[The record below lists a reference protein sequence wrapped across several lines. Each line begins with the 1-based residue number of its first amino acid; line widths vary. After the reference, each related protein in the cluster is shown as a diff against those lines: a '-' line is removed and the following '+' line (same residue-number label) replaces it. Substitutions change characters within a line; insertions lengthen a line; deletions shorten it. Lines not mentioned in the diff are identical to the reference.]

1 MEKLF
6 DIILKNRAILHSF
19 LENVPQEDLHR
30 IPKGFRNTIWWNIAH
45 VVVTPQLLVYGLSGL
60 DYTIEEELI
69 NKYRKGTVPL
79 ENPSAEEMEKI
90 SGYLFST
97 VESMKTDYMQQKFN
111 GFKEYM
117 TTPKVAL
124 KSVEDA
130 ISFCVFHEGL
140 HLGAIN
146 ALRKALEKES

>member
-6 DIILKNRAILHSF
+6 DIIQKNRAILHNL
-19 LENVPQEDLHR
+19 LENLPEEDLHR
-30 IPKGFRNTIWWNIAH
+30 IPKGFRNTVWWNIAH

-79 ENPSAEEMEKI
+79 ENPSDEEVEKI

-97 VESMKTDYMQQKFN
+97 VESMKTDYMQQKFM

-117 TTPKVAL
+117 TTPKVEL

-146 ALRKALEKES
+146 ALRKALEKDS